1 LLQEMLLQRDARI
14 AQERGFFGKRGALH
28 EDLLD
33 EYGAENGLDPYEVT
47 EHSSKLVIWT
57 K

>member
-1 LLQEMLLQRDARI
+1 MHLQRDARI